1 MQSAAMSRQVSGR
14 QPLLPRPE
22 REKIRPV
29 PISNPT
35 LTQQK
40 LVFWT
45 AVLLLV
51 AATVAW
57 YATTPRL
64 IALSAGL
71 ALGVALSVIALV
83 WLFAVRNREAARRRQ
98 AEADLKALNA
108 ELEDHIRERTAE
120 LERSRDLLDAVI
132 ENMPDSFFLKDVEND
147 YRCVLTNSAGEALF
161 GRSRHQLLGRTD
173 ADLLMADHAAMSSR
187 EDRDVIAS
195 GRHKLVVDRLVETP
209 QGMRTVETRKVPI
222 PDGEGSYRY
231 LLEIVRDTTEHKALE
246 NRLRQAQRM
255 DAVGRLTGG
264 IAHDF
269 NNILAI
275 VIGNLDLLR
284 EQLAEASDDAAMADE
299 ALAAATHGAELV
311 RRLLAFA
318 RKQHLEPVSVDLNE
332 RLPSTTALLRRAL
345 GEDIKLQVHAAAGLW
360 PALVDPTQVD
370 DALVNLAI
378 NARDAMPGGGS
389 LTIETGNF
397 VLDEEYAAQNVEVV
411 PGEYVMLAVSDTG
424 TGMPAEVIARAFE
437 PFYTTKPEGKG
448 TGLGLSQVY
457 GWIKQSGGHI
467 KIYSEVGHGTTIKLY
482 LPRAGEPQA
491 EAGKS
496 PADGSEAP
504 RGDERIFVVEDN
516 PSVRSTVRRQ
526 LKELGYQTIE
536 AADGRTALAMAG
548 DGAEFDLLF
557 TDVVMPGGMTGY
569 ELVEKMAELRPDLRV
584 LFTSGYT
591 ELAVGNGHSAKAGPL
606 LSKPY
611 RKQDL
616 GRALRSVLDSDG

>member
-1 MQSAAMSRQVSGR
+1 M
-14 QPLLPRPE
+14 
-22 REKIRPV
+22 

-45 AVLLLV
+45 AMLLLV
-51 AATVAW
+51 AASAAW
-57 YATTPRL
+57 LATTPRL
-64 IALSAGL
+64 VALSASL
-71 ALGVALSVIALV
+71 AVGVVLSVIALV
-83 WLFAVRNREAARRRQ
+83 WLFAVRNREGARRRL
-98 AEADLKALNA
+98 AEAELKALNA
-108 ELEDHIRERTAE
+108 RLEDHIRARTVE

-132 ENMPDSFFLKDVEND
+132 ENMPDSFFLKDVENG
-147 YRCVLTNSAGEALF
+147 YRCVLTNGAGEALF
-161 GRSRHQLLGRTD
+161 GRTRDQLLGRTD
-173 ADLLMADHAAMSSR
+173 ADLLTAEHAAMSSQ

-195 GRHKLVVDRLVETP
+195 GTQKLVLDRSVETA
-209 QGMRTVETRKVPI
+209 QGIRTVETRKVPI
-222 PDGEGSYRY
+222 PDGEGGFRY

-275 VIGNLDLLR
+275 VIGNLDLLG
-284 EQLAEASDDAAMADE
+284 EQLPAGSDDAAMAEE

-318 RKQHLEPVSVDLNE
+318 RKQHLEPVSIDLNE
-332 RLPSTTALLRRAL
+332 RLPSTTALLRRVL
-345 GEDIKLQVHAAAGLW
+345 GEDIKLRVHDAPGLW

-389 LTIETGNF
+389 LTVETGNV
-397 VLDEEYAAQNVEVV
+397 VLDQDYAAENVEVA
-411 PGEYVMLAVSDTG
+411 PGDYVMLAISDTG
-424 TGMPAEVIARAFE
+424 TGMQADVIARAFE

-457 GWIKQSGGHI
+457 GWVKQSGGHI
-467 KIYSEVGHGTTIKLY
+467 KIYSELGYGTTIKLY
-482 LPRAGEPQA
+482 LPRASAPRGK
-491 EAGKS
+491 AGKG
-496 PADGSEAP
+496 PADGAETP

-526 LKELGYQTIE
+526 LKELGYETIE

-548 DGAEFDLLF
+548 DGAEFDLLL
-557 TDVVMPGGMTGY
+557 TDVVMPGGITGY
-569 ELVEKMAELRPDLRV
+569 ELVERMAELRPDLRV

-591 ELAVGNGHSAKAGPL
+591 ELAVGNGRSAKAGPL

-611 RKQDL
+611 RKKDL
-616 GRALRSVLDSDG
+616 GLAVRSVLDADK